1 MIGATTRASNELQ
14 VTRRLNKELDSLPY
28 AGSIKREHVAAR
40 NKAMTSL
47 RKKIDLEVRAE
58 NYCNYR
64 GMGYVPSRTQ
74 VELCGAKS
82 AGSGS
87 LNISETSSDS
97 VAQRDV
103 VDYLKRTRTPTRI
116 IG

>member
-1 MIGATTRASNELQ
+1 MIGAATRASNNMEI
-14 VTRRLNKELDSLPY
+14 TRRLSKRVGSLPN
-28 AGSIKREHVAAR
+28 ATSIKREHVLA
-40 NKAMTSL
+40 NQKAKNALAKQIS
-47 RKKIDLEVRAE
+47 LEVRAE

-64 GMGYVPSRTQ
+64 GKGYVPNRTQ

-82 AGSGS
+82 SGSGS
-87 LNISETSSDS
+87 SNMRETGGA

-116 IG
+116 VG

>member
-1 MIGATTRASNELQ
+1 MIGATTRASNEFE

-28 AGSIKREHVAAR
+28 AGSIKREHVSAR
-40 NKAMTSL
+40 KKAITSL
-47 RKKIDLEVRAE
+47 RKKLDLEVRAE

-64 GMGYVPSRTQ
+64 GMGYVPNRTQ

-82 AGSGS
+82 SGSGS
-87 LNISETSSDS
+87 FNMRDTGGA

-116 IG
+116 VG